1 MPHFNIRFHSF
12 IGLLILSLLS
22 GLHSHIYAHNLK
34 VAYFDIGQSTFGDY
48 YLKVSF
54 DRQDIVDILHKEF
67 PHLTADGYDVKEMND
82 CVIEYL
88 YNHLELKF
96 NQQQTGWV
104 FMDFQANKDY
114 FKYLFYLK
122 TKAPKVQEIQVK
134 NDCFIQ
140 DLDKHRNFIRI
151 NLNGRDRLFQLSRK
165 RKNTTIS
172 Y

>member
-1 MPHFNIRFHSF
+1 MRFLNTRFYSLITLLTIACLSS
-12 IGLLILSLLS
+12 IGTKT
-22 GLHSHIYAHNLK
+22 YAHNLK

-54 DRQDIVDILHKEF
+54 DRQDIVDILQKEF
-67 PHLTADGYDVKEMND
+67 RHLVKDGYDVNEMND

-88 YNHLELKF
+88 YKHLELTF
-96 NQQQTGWV
+96 NQQQTGWI
-104 FMDFQANKDY
+104 FIDFEANKDY

-122 TKAPKVQEIQVK
+122 TKVPKVKEIQVK

-140 DLDKHRNFIRI
+140 DLDKHRNLIRI
-151 NLNGRDRLFQLSRK
+151 DLNGRDRLFQLSRK
-165 RKNTTIS
+165 RKKTTVS